1 MGILQ
6 NIFGFIIAIGVLV
19 AFHEF
24 GHYWVARRLGVK
36 VLRYSIGFGKPLVI
50 WRRGPDNTEYAISAI
65 PLGGY
70 VKMLDEREGPVAP
83 EELHRAFN
91 RQSLGV
97 RAAIVAAGP
106 LFNLLFAVL
115 AYWFVFVSG
124 TQELRAYLGEPL
136 ADTPAAAAGFQR
148 GDEVLAVDGDPV
160 KSWDQ
165 LLLTLLDAGV
175 DRAQV
180 SVQVLTRDGQQA
192 IRQLDLS
199 GIRAL
204 GDEQDFMK
212 VVGLR
217 MLFPDIPAVIA
228 GVRAGSA
235 ADAAGLKA
243 GERVVAID
251 GQPVDGWKQMAEYLA
266 ARPGQQ
272 VTLSL
277 TGADGA
283 RTVTVTLGTAEVQG
297 RTVGQLGVEPA
308 IFREV
313 RYDPLAALPRAV
325 EETWLASSLTLKV
338 LYKMLVGDASIK
350 NLSGPLNIA
359 QIAGQSVE
367 LGLSYFVKFLAIVS
381 VSLAVL
387 NLLPVPVLDG
397 GHLFYYALE
406 AVRGRPLSERAQQ
419 IGQQIGVAMLLLLMT
434 IAFYNDITRL
444 LVQ

>member
-1 MGILQ
+1 VGILQ

-251 GQPVDGWKQMAEYLA
+251 AQPVDGWKQMAEYLA

>member
-1 MGILQ
+1 VGILQ

>member
-1 MGILQ
+1 VSILQ

-83 EELHRAFN
+83 EEAHRAFN
-91 RQSLGV
+91 RQRLGV
-97 RAAIVAAGP
+97 RTAIVAAGP
-106 LFNLLFAVL
+106 VFNLLFAVL

-136 ADTPAAAAGFQR
+136 PDSPAAAAGFER
-148 GDEVLAVDGDPV
+148 GDEVLAVAGEEV

-165 LLLTLLDAGV
+165 LLLVLLDAGV
-175 DRAQV
+175 DREQV
-180 SVQVLTRDGQQA
+180 AVQVQTASGESA
-192 IRQLDLS
+192 VRQLDLS

-217 MLFPDIPAVIA
+217 MLFPDIPPVVA
-228 GVRAGSA
+228 GVREGSA
-235 ADAAGLKA
+235 ADRAGLVV
-243 GERVVAID
+243 GERIVAID
-251 GQPVDGWKQMAEYLA
+251 GQPMDGWKAMAEYLS
-266 ARPGQQ
+266 ARPDQT
-272 VTLSL
+272 VVLSTKGPL
-277 TGADGA
+277 GERELRA
-283 RTVTVTLGTAEVQG
+283 TLGSAEVQG
-297 RTVGQLGVEPA
+297 RKIGQLGVEPS

-313 RYDPLAALPRAV
+313 RYDALSALPRAV

-359 QIAGQSVE
+359 QIAGQSVD
-367 LGLSYFVKFLAIVS
+367 LGLNYFVKFLAIVS

-406 AVRGRPLSERAQQ
+406 AVRGRPLSERAQY
-419 IGQQIGVAMLLLLMT
+419 IGQQIGVAMLLLLMSV
-434 IAFYNDITRL
+434 AFYNDITRL